1 MHIPDGFLSGEAA
14 ALGGV
19 VAATGLA
26 VCVRRARA
34 EGRERDLPIAGLAG
48 AFFLVGD
55 APMFPITV
63 GTQGHLLGGTL
74 AVALLGP
81 WLGAITIAVVCAV
94 QALALGDGGVTTLG
108 LNIVDLALVPAF
120 VGYPL
125 LLALRR
131 LLPTTVSGLA
141 AACGL
146 AAAVDVL
153 LAAGIFV
160 AMFALG
166 AVVPIDL
173 RALAASTLG
182 AYAVIAVIEGVH
194 HRAHRARAARRAT
207 RPRARGRAAAPAK
220 AGARARPA
228 RGGGAPPDRRRTGCE
243 APGRGDPV
251 GLSAGHV
258 TFVGAGPGAPDLLT
272 LRAVRALGEADVVV
286 WARSLVDEAILEHAR
301 RRRRAGRLRRP
312 HPRRRASPSTHAPRA
327 TACAWPAC
335 TPAIPRS
342 TARCTSRSTPAGG
355 SGSSYDIVPGVEL
368 AGRRRSRARA
378 GADGARRRPDADPH
392 APRAPGPRCRPTS
405 ELVELARHGT
415 TMALFLSVRRPREL
429 QAELHRGRL
438 RARPRRAPSSIARRG
453 PTRSSCAAR

>member
-1 MHIPDGFLSGEAA
+1 MHIPDGFLSGDAV

-26 VCVRRARA
+26 VCVRRAGA

-94 QALALGDGGVTTLG
+94 QALALGDGGVTALG
-108 LNIVDLALVPAF
+108 LNVVDLALVPAF

-141 AACGL
+141 TACGL

-160 AMFALG
+160 SMFALG

-182 AYAVIAVIEGVH
+182 AYAVIAVIEGVIT
-194 HRAHRARAARRAT
+194 A
-207 RPRARGRAAAPAK
+207 
-220 AGARARPA
+220 
-228 RGGGAPPDRRRTGCE
+228 
-243 APGRGDPV
+243 
-251 GLSAGHV
+251 LI
-258 TFVGAGPGAPDLLT
+258 
-272 LRAVRALGEADVVV
+272 VRALLGVRPD
-286 WARSLVDEAILEHAR
+286 LVRVAEPLR
-301 RRRRAGRLRRP
+301 RRRQARAL
-312 HPRRRASPSTHAPRA
+312 APRGEVA
-327 TACAWPAC
+327 
-335 TPAIPRS
+335 
-342 TARCTSRSTPAGG
+342 
-355 SGSSYDIVPGVEL
+355 
-368 AGRRRSRARA
+368 
-378 GADGARRRPDADPH
+378 
-392 APRAPGPRCRPTS
+392 
-405 ELVELARHGT
+405 
-415 TMALFLSVRRPREL
+415 
-429 QAELHRGRL
+429 Q
-438 RARPRRAPSSIARRG
+438 
-453 PTRSSCAAR
+453 